1 MNPVIP
7 ELQPTPERRPSSLAP
22 HDVALRGGAVTLR
35 PMTEGDWDALL
46 TWNNDP
52 VVMELADA
60 NPFEQTTLE
69 ELQTIYRWISTHAY
83 CFIMEVDGNPIGECW
98 LQRMNLQRLVVQF
111 PGHDLRRIDLMIGKQ
126 ALWGRGYGT
135 EAIGLL
141 VDFGFR
147 QQRADAIFGLVKEFN
162 RRSQRAF
169 AKNGFTRHATVN
181 EPDGNVTADLV
192 VWRTAYEAAG
202 AREKAPQR
210 GVHEG

>member
-22 HDVALRGGAVTLR
+22 HDVILRGGAVTLR

-60 NPFEQTTLE
+60 NPFEETTLA

-98 LQRMNLQRLVVQF
+98 LQRMNLQRIVSQF
-111 PGHDLRRIDLMIGKQ
+111 PDHDLRRIDLMIGEK

-141 VDFGFR
+141 VDFGFSAEK
-147 QQRADAIFGLVKEFN
+147 ADAIFGLVKEEN

-169 AKNGFTRHATVN
+169 AKNGFSRHATVT
-181 EPDGNVTADLV
+181 EPDGNVIADLV

-202 AREKAPQR
+202 AREKAPR
-210 GVHEG
+210 RCANEG

>member
-1 MNPVIP
+1 MNTVIP
-7 ELQPTPERRPSSLAP
+7 ELQPTPERRPQALAL
-22 HDVALRGGAVTLR
+22 HDVTLRGGAVTLR

-60 NPFEQTTLE
+60 NPFEETPLAD
-69 ELQTIYRWISTHAY
+69 LQTIYRWISTHAY
-83 CFIMEVDGNPIGECW
+83 CFIMEAAGAPIGECW
-98 LQRMNLQRLVVQF
+98 LQRMNLQRIVSQF
-111 PGHDLRRIDLMIGKQ
+111 PGRDLRRIDLMIGEK

-141 VDFGFR
+141 VDFGFSVEK
-147 QQRADAIFGLVKEFN
+147 ADAIFGLVKEEN

-169 AKNGFTRHATVN
+169 AKNGFTRHATVT

-192 VWRTAYEAAG
+192 VWRTAYEATA
-202 AREKAPQR
+202 ARTAAASAA
-210 GVHEG
+210 HEA